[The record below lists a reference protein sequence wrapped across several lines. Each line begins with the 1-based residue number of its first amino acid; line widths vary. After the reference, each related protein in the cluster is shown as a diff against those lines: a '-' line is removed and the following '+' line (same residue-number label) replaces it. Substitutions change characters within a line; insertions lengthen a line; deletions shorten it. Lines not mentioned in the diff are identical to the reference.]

1 MSIRRVKGG
10 GAPSELAQTLAELGF
25 PARVEG
31 QGTMALITLDA
42 EGAARLSES
51 PELRQ
56 QLVEAARAVGFATVA
71 VEISA

>member
-10 GAPSELAQTLAELGF
+10 GAPTELTQTLAELGF

-31 QGTMALITLDA
+31 QGTMALVTLDA
-42 EGAARLSES
+42 DGAARLRAS

-56 QLVEAARAVGFATVA
+56 QLIEAARAAGFATVA
-71 VEISA
+71 IEISA